1 MAWTN
6 NYLNI
11 GNDGIANGDLQID
24 GATPNYVTVTMNN
37 GIAIKDGWG
46 NTVSPGSAGI
56 LWRKEFTATFTNY
69 DSLSTALSGGHTLY
83 YGISA
88 TDAGISI
95 GTPIKNSTDY
105 IDYDAGFWSPLLSA
119 AVTSDTTYQA
129 KYTET
134 YFGKIITASAFCNV
148 SINSLDSRITYTESN
163 GRTIW
168 RIPVSLG
175 SVSFTY
181 TCKNT
186 GYAFDSSGTQASTVT
201 YSVPNQDTSTYYNDP
216 TYAKII
222 NPMRAEG
229 NTSGNDDLNTPSGY
243 RKIGSTFICTCL
255 NLVTTYDW
263 THYKGNDSSVSTL
276 TSSSAPTIQ
285 TYIHLVSQCAFSGSS
300 SSDSN
305 EIVSKDITCYVYRS
319 RPATTTTTTE
329 FKGWAFNGTSVSTN
343 AGYSFTVT
351 VPGTLSYS
359 LGNKTDST
367 TYGTWTYTEGSS
379 FTLPTYSELSSRS
392 YNLSTTTTFKWSM
405 SNSVKNS
412 SESYITSPYTV
423 DGTKTTTFNPSSSN
437 KWYVVGNDS
446 ETYALGGTYTVPTT
460 RVTNG
465 NLITLRLDADSPSVS
480 YTKTTTPHAVIEAQA
495 IARTV
500 NIYRKVGIFTALTV
514 DLSSYIGTTKF
525 GGTTIDSPGLSSKQY
540 GSTIPSA
547 WTWQSSSTGTS
558 YSSQASVP
566 ADGSTY
572 TAIEGTTTSTTNP
585 TFTVPTSGNTAQ
597 YGYFAGLSTSSSNL
611 PNGSYK
617 VSGTVNID
625 SDKTYYAWYIP
636 VSRKITFYNNS
647 TGTLTIN
654 GTSVAKGSSTTISVY
669 AGATSSFSISSSTK
683 PALKRCIAACDSSTA
698 STNTTSFGNGIS
710 VSGNITRTGGT
721 ITFSTT
727 KYEMS
732 ADKSITIYFNTIF
745 TSDYS

>member
-6 NYLNI
+6 KYLNI
-11 GNDGIANGDLQID
+11 GNDDIANGDLQI
-24 GATPNYVTVTMNN
+24 GGVTPNYIQVEMAN
-37 GIAIKDGWG
+37 GVAIKDGWG
-46 NTVSPGSAGI
+46 NTITAGSLAV
-56 LWRKEFTATFTNY
+56 LWRKEFTATFTNC
-69 DSLSTALSGGHTLY
+69 DNLPSTLLPSDTTLY

-88 TDAGISI
+88 VDAGISI

-105 IDYDAGFWSPLLSA
+105 IDYSAGYWIPALST

-134 YFGKIITASAFCNV
+134 YFGKIVTVSAFCNV

-186 GYAFDSSGTQASTVT
+186 GYAFDSSGTQTSTVT

-216 TYAKII
+216 AYVKII

-229 NTSGNDDLNTPSGY
+229 NTSGNDDINTCSGY

-276 TSSSAPTIQ
+276 ISSSAPTIQ
-285 TYIHLVSQCAFSGSS
+285 TTIHLVSQCAFSGSS

-305 EIVSKDITCYVYRS
+305 ETVSKNITCYVYRS

-329 FKGWAFNGTSVSTN
+329 FKGWAFNGVSVSTN
-343 AGYSFTVT
+343 AGYSFTVIE
-351 VPGTLSYS
+351 PGVLSYS

-367 TYGTWTYTEGSS
+367 TYGTWTYTAGSD
-379 FTLPTYSELSSRS
+379 FTLPTYAELSSRS
-392 YNLSTTTTFKWSM
+392 YSLNTTTTFKWSM
-405 SNSVKNS
+405 SNTVKNANGNN
-412 SESYITSPYTV
+412 ITSPYTV
-423 DGTKTTTFNPSSSN
+423 SGTKTTTFMPSPSS
-437 KWYVVGNDS
+437 KWYVLNNDS
-446 ETYALGGTYTVPTT
+446 ETYALGGTYTVPIT
-460 RVTNG
+460 RVTDG
-465 NLITLRLDADSPSVS
+465 KLITLRLDASSSSVS
-480 YTKTTTPHAVIEAQA
+480 YTKTTTPNPLIVTQSFTRI
-495 IARTV
+495 V
-500 NIYRKVGIFTALTV
+500 NIYRKVGLPNV
-514 DLSSYIGTTKF
+514 DMSNYIGTTKF
-525 GGTTIDSPGLSSKQY
+525 GGTTIDSSGTSLQAY
-540 GSTIPSA
+540 GSVVPGA
-547 WTWQSSSTGTS
+547 WTWQSSSTGIS

-572 TAIEGTTTSTTNP
+572 TAIEGAATSTANP

-597 YGYFAGLSTSSSNL
+597 YGYFMGLSTSGSAL
-611 PNGSYK
+611 PNGSYN
-617 VSGTVNID
+617 VSGTVTLT
-625 SDKTYYAWYIP
+625 SDMTYYAWYIP
-636 VSRKITFYNNS
+636 VSRKITFYNNA

-654 GTSVAKGSSTTISVY
+654 GTVVAKGNSTIVSVY
-669 AGATSSFSISSSTK
+669 AGMTSSFSISSSTS
-683 PALKRCIAACDSSTA
+683 PALKRCIAACNSSTA

-721 ITFSTT
+721 ITFSAA

-732 ADKSITIYFNTIF
+732 ANEDIAIYFNTIF
-745 TSDYS
+745 TSNYS